1 MVSKIAGDS
10 RLDPRIRA
18 MLGNFDMPAQG
29 DIANREAL
37 VAEMNSDAARQMAK
51 QVEAMFEMFDNEDLA
66 PSKGLR
72 ISEESF
78 VSQPD
83 GNTCLIR
90 FVRPDSDAAVPCV
103 YYIHGGG
110 MATLSCFLGSYRAW
124 AKIIAAR
131 GVAVAMVEFRNCVVP
146 SRVPETAPFPAG
158 LNDCISG
165 LKWLHSQAARLKI
178 DPKRVVVA
186 GESGGGNLTLAT
198 GLSLKRSGELGLV
211 KGLYALCPYIAGQW
225 PMKEHPSS
233 TENEG
238 ILLSLHNNRG
248 AMGYGIEAFRDRNPL
263 AWPGFATAADVQGFP
278 PTVITVNECDPLR
291 DEGIAFYRLLLGAG
305 VQARCVQLMGT
316 THAAETM
323 VAIVPEITRAAAA
336 DIANFATN

>member
-1 MVSKIAGDS
+1 MTKIANDT

-18 MLGNFDMPAQG
+18 MLGGFDMPAQS
-29 DIANREAL
+29 DVASREDL
-37 VAEMNSDAARQMAK
+37 VAEMNSDAARAMA
-51 QVEAMFEMFDNEDLA
+51 QQIEALFEAFDNEDIA

-72 ISEESF
+72 VSEESL

-83 GNTCLIR
+83 GNTILMRI
-90 FVRPDSDAAVPCV
+90 VRPDNDAVVPCV

-110 MATLSCFLGSYRAW
+110 MATLSCFMGSYRAW

-131 GVAVAMVEFRNCVVP
+131 GVAVAMVEFRNSVVP

-158 LNDCISG
+158 LNDCVSG
-165 LKWLHSQAARLKI
+165 LKWLHAQAARLKI
-178 DPKRVVVA
+178 DTKRVVVA

-198 GLSLKRSGELGLV
+198 GLSLKRSGELGLL

-225 PMKEHPSS
+225 PLPENPSS

-238 ILLSLHNNRG
+238 LLLNLHNNRG
-248 AMGYGIEAFRDRNPL
+248 ATSYGIEAFNAKNPL
-263 AWPGFATAADVQGFP
+263 AWPSFATIDDVKGFP

-291 DEGIAFYRLLLGAG
+291 DEGIGFYRLLLKAG
-305 VQARCVQLMGT
+305 VPARCVQLMGT
-316 THAAETM
+316 THAVETM
-323 VAIVPEITRAAAA
+323 AAICPDITRAAAA
-336 DIANFATN
+336 DIANFAMS